1 MKKLQYTKT
10 NALLEKSIPDY
21 RSVKK
26 IKRKGRPKE
35 TADREFD
42 MRREVLTED
51 LKKLYTVNDMVKTD
65 CGGCTGCSQCCSGMG
80 ESIVL
85 DPYDSYCLSAGLGI
99 AFPDLVGRFVEWNLV
114 DAVVLPNLMMQ
125 GKEEKCAFLAENGRS
140 CIHDFRP
147 GICRMFPLGRY
158 YEEDG
163 SFRYFLQSREWP
175 KENKTKIKISKW
187 LGIPNL
193 KRYEDYIMKWHGL
206 LEEVRELTQQ
216 AKDEQLTK
224 ELTVYLLNTCYLT
237 PYHENTDFYDQFEER
252 YHRMKKLLQVLSQKS
267 E

>member
-1 MKKLQYTKT
+1 
-10 NALLEKSIPDY
+10 
-21 RSVKK
+21 
-26 IKRKGRPKE
+26 
-35 TADREFD
+35 

-51 LKKLYTVNDMVKTD
+51 LKKLYTANDMAKTD
-65 CGGCTGCSQCCSGMG
+65 CGGCKGCSRCCSGMG

-85 DPYDSYCLSAGLGI
+85 DPYDAYSLSTGLGI

-114 DAVVLPNLMMQ
+114 DGVVMPNLMMK
-125 GKEEKCAFLAENGRS
+125 GNEEACAFLTDNGRC
-140 CIHDFRP
+140 CIHEFRP

-163 SFRYFLQSREWP
+163 GFRYFLQSQECP
-175 KENKTKIKISKW
+175 KENKTKIKVSKW

-193 KRYEDYIMKWHGL
+193 RKYEEYIGKWHEL
-206 LEEVRELTQQ
+206 VEEVRELTEQ

-237 PYHENTDFYDQFEER
+237 AYRAGEDFYTQFEER
-252 YHRMKKLLQVLSQKS
+252 YHRMKKLLQVLRK